1 MTEHPT
7 SLAIYE
13 DRDSW
18 AGILG
23 PVGELAGRIAATPF
37 VPKDFQGKP
46 AAVAACIL
54 MGRAVGVDPMV
65 ALQHVSIVQGRP
77 VLSAELMRS
86 LILSNGHQ
94 LRFPELTATRAVVE
108 GRRRGDEDWT
118 RVSFNMDEAKAAGLA
133 GKDNWRKHPQEML
146 AARATS
152 RLARLIFADCLGGL
166 SYTAD
171 EMADVEAVAE
181 TGAAPAEPRRT
192 AKRAR
197 PIAPGA
203 APAPE
208 TQGIAAAPPAPA
220 PVLDEPPLDAPATE
234 WLDSGDDPQAVTKAQ
249 LQKMHATFNEIG
261 WTGRE
266 DRLQVAAVVCGR
278 FLASSKEMTRAEASR
293 LLKELERAV
302 ESGDPDAH
310 LGGLLMGGGA
320 EVVDG
325 EIVEDV
331 A

>member
-1 MTEHPT
+1 MTEHT
-7 SLAIYE
+7 TDLVLHD

-23 PVGELAGRIAATPF
+23 PVGELARSISATPF

-118 RVSFNMDEAKAAGLA
+118 RVSFNMDEARAAGLA

-171 EMADVEAVAE
+171 ELADVEATAE
-181 TGAAPAEPRRT
+181 TGAAPAESARRT
-192 AKRAR
+192 AKRASK
-197 PIAPGA
+197 PDAA
-203 APAPE
+203 APAV
-208 TQGIAAAPPAPA
+208 QGIAAAPAAPA
-220 PVLDEPPLDAPATE
+220 AAVDEPPLDPPPAAEPEHTGTGE
-234 WLDSGDDPQAVTKAQ
+234 PGVTKAQ
-249 LQKMHATFNEIG
+249 LQKMHATFNDIG

-266 DRLQVAAVVCGR
+266 DRLQVAAAVTGR
-278 FLASSKEMTRAEASR
+278 FLASSNELTRAEAGR
-293 LLKELERAV
+293 LIEELERAV
-302 ESGDPDAH
+302 ESGSPDAH
-310 LGGLLMGGGA
+310 LGALLMGGGP